1 MVVRLMVRVPSIP
14 KRPPDQLD
22 MIEELVGRGVE
33 AAPMTGAEAQKILD
47 ELDRKADEATK
58 RK

>member
-1 MVVRLMVRVPSIP
+1 MVRVPSIP
-14 KRPPDQLD
+14 KRKPDPID